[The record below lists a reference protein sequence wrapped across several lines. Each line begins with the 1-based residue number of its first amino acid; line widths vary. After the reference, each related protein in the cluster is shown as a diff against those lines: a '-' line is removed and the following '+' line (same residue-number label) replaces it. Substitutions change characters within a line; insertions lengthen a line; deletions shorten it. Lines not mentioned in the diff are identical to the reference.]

1 LKRLFLLMVL
11 SSVTGVAVAATT
23 GTDAARPVIPH
34 GGMTTQ
40 SGAGMSSGHPDS
52 IPADTR
58 LINSGKVLDVLDTD
72 MYTYVQVTHEQG
84 PLWLA
89 AYKTNITR
97 GATVKYSGGVAM
109 TKFQSKAL
117 NRTFELIV
125 FVDTLEQVK

>member
-1 LKRLFLLMVL
+1 VKKMFLLL
-11 SSVTGVAVAATT
+11 TLILFADLAVAA
-23 GTDAARPVIPH
+23 DAAKAPSPH
-34 GGMTTQ
+34 GGMAAAP
-40 SGAGMSSGHPDS
+40 GAGLPSGHPDA

-58 LINSGKVLDVLDTD
+58 LINSGKVLEVIDTD

-89 AYKTNITR
+89 AYKTNITK

-117 NRTFELIV
+117 NRTFDLIV